1 VLLGGCARQQLKPD
15 MITNQA
21 EQPELNNV
29 SYTSLAS
36 LPYTDSSIK
45 LHYGADALQ
54 YGRLYLPPKSGSQ
67 TQTKTPLLVF
77 IHGGCW
83 LNAYDISHSRAFSQA
98 VAAAGFAVWSVEYR
112 RTGDEGGGWPGTFND
127 ILQALRFSQ
136 SAFEAYAIASKN
148 IVIAGHS
155 AGGQLALLAAGRSY
169 LHYDYLQ
176 NENAQNVKPHQET
189 APLPQIKG
197 VIGLAAI
204 TDILAYAEGANSCQR
219 ATRQFLGGTATEQLV
234 SYQQANPRQQIMHP
248 ATLLL
253 QGSVDTIVP
262 LAQATNSN
270 MPYQV
275 VAEAGHFDWIH
286 PHTRAYKQFI
296 AALQELLHSDNS
308 EPFIKKQSD

>member
-1 VLLGGCARQQLKPD
+1 MIKIIIAFLAGSAWLLSGCAQYPSQTDWPPQQAGQRPL
-15 MITNQA
+15 A
-21 EQPELNNV
+21 NV
-29 SYTSLAS
+29 SYASLAS
-36 LPYTDSSIK
+36 LPYIDNSII
-45 LHYGADALQ
+45 LRYGEDKLQ
-54 YGRLYLPPKSGSQ
+54 YGRLYLPPKAH
-67 TQTKTPLLVF
+67 TQTKVPLVIF

-98 VAAAGFAVWSVEYR
+98 VASAGFAVWSVEYR

-127 ILQALRFSQ
+127 VLQALQFSQ
-136 SAFEAYAIASKN
+136 HGLNAYAVDKSS

-169 LHYDYLQ
+169 
-176 NENAQNVKPHQET
+176 HQAET
-189 APLPQIKG
+189 APLPPVKG

-204 TDILAYAEGANSCQR
+204 TNVLSYGAGTNSCQR
-219 ATRQFLGGTATEQLV
+219 ATGQFLGGTAAEQPLR
-234 SYQQANPRQQIMHP
+234 YQQASPQLQPMHP

-262 LAQATNSN
+262 LAQATASN

-275 VAEAGHFDWIH
+275 VADAGHFDWIH

-296 AALQELLHSDNS
+296 ASLQEL
-308 EPFIKKQSD
+308 FAQ